1 MARVLLTGA
10 TGYVG
15 GRLLPRLLQ
24 GGHSV
29 RAMSRHPERSTLAP
43 AVSVVRGDPVADE
56 GLNESLQD
64 IEVAFYLIHS
74 MGRGSGAISE
84 FAERDRRAAAN
95 FATAASA
102 AGVQRVVYLGGLGGD
117 RPQSSEHLRS
127 RHEVA
132 AILRA
137 DGPELVYL
145 RAAMVIGAG
154 SASFEMLRHLV
165 QRLPAMV
172 CPRWIDTRTQP
183 VAVTDVLDT
192 LALAAQRAAMP
203 AEVQLGGADVL
214 SYRAMMTQLAHLLGR
229 RAPLIMRVP
238 LLTPRLSSHW
248 VSLVTGI
255 EAGLARPLI
264 DGLSEEMLVSTAP
277 GPGINERPLG
287 FDDAVREALR
297 EQQDPHEHGDS
308 HEHKDP
314 QEHEALR
321 NHAAGS
327 A

>member
-24 GGHSV
+24 DGHSV
-29 RAMSRHPERSTLAP
+29 RAMSRHPERSSFPA
-43 AVSVVRGDPVADE
+43 AVSVVRGDPVSNE
-56 GLNESLQD
+56 GLDDSLRD
-64 IEVAFYLIHS
+64 IDVALYLIHS

-84 FAERDRRAAAN
+84 FAERDRHAAAN
-95 FATAASA
+95 FAAAASA
-102 AGVQRVVYLGGLGGD
+102 AGVRRVVYLGGLGGD
-117 RPQSSEHLRS
+117 RAQSSEHLRS

-132 AILRA
+132 SILRA
-137 DGPELVYL
+137 GGPELVYL

-165 QRLPAMV
+165 QRLPAMI

-183 VAVTDVLDT
+183 VAISDVLDT
-192 LALAAQRAAMP
+192 LALTAEPAAPTQPGGAWEPGELP

-214 SYRAMMTQLAHLLGR
+214 SYRAMMTRLAHLLGR
-229 RAPLIMRVP
+229 RAPLIVRVP

-248 VSLVTGI
+248 VSLVTPI

-264 DGLSEEMLVSTAP
+264 DGLSEEMLVSVPPGARINQTA
-277 GPGINERPLG
+277 RG

-297 EQQDPHEHGDS
+297 EQSG
-308 HEHKDP
+308 
-314 QEHEALR
+314 
-321 NHAAGS
+321 AG